1 MTRTLLA
8 LALLGALVSCRKGP
22 AGGDDHG
29 HDHAS
34 AGHADHG
41 AAAERP
47 GTSITHFG
55 ERTEL
60 FVEFPVLV
68 RGEESRFAAHLNDL
82 ERFKPLEK
90 GRVEVVLSGGGVPD
104 ERFEVTDPSPVGIF
118 RPVLKPAH
126 ATKRRLV
133 LTVQS
138 AGGTDRHDLGE
149 VQVYASVADAMAAGE
164 PEEGP
169 GLVPFLKE
177 QQWRTEFATAP
188 AVEAELRSSV
198 LANGTLRARA
208 DGESR
213 IAAPVA
219 GRLVASGGGFP
230 FVGRQVRAG
239 DVLAAL
245 SPKVGGDADPASLDL
260 AVTQAR
266 LDLELA
272 RKDLARLEELA
283 SAEAVPEKRVHDA
296 RRAVA
301 EGEARLAAG
310 QARKARFEG
319 TPATG
324 GAGRIMLRST
334 VTGTLALIA
343 ASPGTFV
350 EEGREIFHVVDLDRL
365 WLEVQIPEADVGR
378 IGKPTGASFEV
389 EGFERPFEVAPERG
403 GRVIGF
409 GGVIDPQTRTAPLV
423 FELPNS
429 ERELRVGMFA
439 RVHVLTGSPV
449 KAVAVPA
456 SAIVDD
462 GSEQV
467 VFVEVSGERFER
479 RPVRLGLRDRGRV
492 QVLAGVAPGERVV
505 SRGAYQVRLAAASG
519 AIPQHGHVH

>member
-1 MTRTLLA
+1 MNRALSVLVLLA
-8 LALLGALVSCRKGP
+8 AVVSCRKGP
-22 AGGDDHG
+22 PGAGG
-29 HDHAS
+29 HATP
-34 AGHADHG
+34 AG
-41 AAAERP
+41 RP
-47 GTSITHFG
+47 GASVTHFG

-60 FVEFPVLV
+60 FLEFPALV
-68 RGEESRFAAHLNDL
+68 RGEESRLAAHLNDL
-82 ERFKPLEK
+82 EHFKPLEK
-90 GRVEVVLSGGGVPD
+90 GRVEVVLTGGGAPD

-118 RPVLKPAH
+118 RPVVKPAH
-126 ATKRRLV
+126 ASTRRLV
-133 LTVQS
+133 LTVES
-138 AGGTDRHDLGE
+138 AGRTDRHDLGE
-149 VQVYASVADAMAAGE
+149 VQVFASVVDAAAAGE
-164 PEEGP
+164 AEERP

-177 QQWRTEFATAP
+177 QQWRTEFSTAP
-188 AVEAELRSSV
+188 VEEAALRPSV

-219 GRLVASGGGFP
+219 GLLVASGGGFP
-230 FVGRQVRAG
+230 FIGRQVRAG

-245 SPKVGGDADPASLDL
+245 SPKVGGDADPASLEL

-272 RKDLARLEELA
+272 RKDLARLQELA
-283 SAEAVPEKRVHDA
+283 SAEAVPEKRVQEA

-310 QARKARFEG
+310 EARKARFDG

-324 GAGRIMLRST
+324 AAGRIMLRST
-334 VTGTLALIA
+334 VTGTLALIG

-350 EEGREIFHVVDLDRL
+350 EQGREIFHVVDLDRL
-365 WLEVQIPEADVGR
+365 WLEVQVPESDVGR
-378 IGKPTGASFEV
+378 IGKPAGAWFEV
-389 EGFERPFEVAPERG
+389 EGFEQPFEVALERG

-409 GGVIDPQTRTAPLV
+409 GGVIDPQTRTAQLV
-423 FELPNS
+423 FELPNAQ
-429 ERELRVGMFA
+429 RDLRVGMFA
-439 RVHVLTGSPV
+439 RVHVLTGAPV
-449 KAVAVPA
+449 KALAVPV
-456 SAIVDD
+456 SAVVDD

-479 RPVRLGLRDRGRV
+479 RPVRLGLRDRGWV

>member
-1 MTRTLLA
+1 MNRALLVLSLLA
-8 LALLGALVSCRKGP
+8 TLVSCRKGP
-22 AGGDDHG
+22 AGTDDHG
-29 HDHAS
+29 H
-34 AGHADHG
+34 AGSDHG
-41 AAAERP
+41 TPAERP
-47 GTSITHFG
+47 AASVTHFG

-60 FVEFPVLV
+60 FLEYPVLV
-68 RGEESRFAAHLNDL
+68 RGEESRLAAHLNDL

-90 GRVEVVLSGGGVPD
+90 GRVEVVLSGGGAPD
-104 ERFEVTDPSPVGIF
+104 ERFEVTDPSRVGIF
-118 RPVLKPAH
+118 RPVVKPAH
-126 ATKRRLV
+126 ASTRRLV

-149 VQVYASVADAMAAGE
+149 VQVFATVADAAAAGE
-164 PEEGP
+164 PEEPP

-188 AVEAELRSSV
+188 AEEAVLRPSV

-219 GRLVASGGGFP
+219 GRLIASGGGFP
-230 FVGRQVRAG
+230 FIGRQVRAG
-239 DVLAAL
+239 DVLASL
-245 SPKVGGDADPASLDL
+245 SPKVGGDADPASLEL

-283 SAEAVPEKRVHDA
+283 SLEAVPEKRVQDA

-310 QARKARFEG
+310 EARKARFEG
-319 TPATG
+319 TSGTG
-324 GAGRIMLRST
+324 SAGRIMLRST
-334 VTGTLALIA
+334 VTGTLASVGA
-343 ASPGTFV
+343 TPGTFV
-350 EEGREIFHVVDLDRL
+350 EEGREIFHVVNLDRL
-365 WLEVQIPEADVGR
+365 WLEVQVPEADVGR
-378 IGKPTGASFEV
+378 IGKPAGAWFEV
-389 EGFERPFEVAPERG
+389 EGFQQPFEVAPERG

-423 FELPNS
+423 FELPNAG
-429 ERELRVGMFA
+429 RDLRVGMFA
-439 RVHVLTGSPV
+439 RVHVLTGAPMN
-449 KAVAVPA
+449 AVAVPA
-456 SAIVDD
+456 SAVVDD

-492 QVLAGVAPGERVV
+492 QVLAGVARGERVV

>member
-8 LALLGALVSCRKGP
+8 LALLGALVSCREGP
-22 AGGDDHG
+22 GGGDDHG
-29 HDHAS
+29 HDHAD
-34 AGHADHG
+34 AGHGDHSP
-41 AAAERP
+41 AERP
-47 GTSITHFG
+47 GRSITHFA

-60 FVEFPVLV
+60 FVEFPALV

-90 GRVEVVLSGGGVPD
+90 GRVEVVLSGGGAPD

-118 RPVLKPAH
+118 RPVVKPAH
-126 ATKRRLV
+126 AGKRRLV
-133 LTVQS
+133 LTVES
-138 AGGTDRHDLGE
+138 AGLSDRHDLGE
-149 VQVYASVADAMAAGE
+149 VQVYAAVAEAMAAGE
-164 PEEGP
+164 PEERP

-188 AVEAELRSSV
+188 AVEAELRPSV
-198 LANGTLRARA
+198 LANGSLRARP

-230 FVGRQVRAG
+230 FVGKQVRAG
-239 DVLAAL
+239 EVLAAL
-245 SPKVGGDADPASLDL
+245 SPRVGGDADPASLEL

-283 SAEAVPEKRVHDA
+283 SAEAVPERRVQDA

-319 TPATG
+319 TSTG
-324 GAGRIMLRST
+324 SGAGRIMLRST
-334 VTGTLALIA
+334 VAGTVALIG
-343 ASPGTFV
+343 ASPGTLV
-350 EEGREIFHVVDLDRL
+350 EEGREVIHVVDLDRL
-365 WLEVQIPEADVGR
+365 WLEVQVPEADVGR
-378 IGKPTGASFEV
+378 IGKPTGAWFEV
-389 EGFERPFEVAPERG
+389 EGFAAPFEVAPERG

-423 FELPNS
+423 FELPNGG
-429 ERELRVGMFA
+429 RDLRVGMFA
-439 RVHVLTGSPV
+439 RVHVLTGPPV

-456 SAIVDD
+456 SAVVDD

-479 RPVRLGLRDRGRV
+479 RPVRLGLRDGERV
-492 QVLAGVAPGERVV
+492 QVLGGVEPGERVV

>member
-1 MTRTLLA
+1 MNRALSV
-8 LALLGALVSCRKGP
+8 LALLAAVVSCRKGP
-22 AGGDDHG
+22 PGAGG
-29 HDHAS
+29 HAAHATP
-34 AGHADHG
+34 AG
-41 AAAERP
+41 RP
-47 GTSITHFG
+47 GASVTHFG

-60 FVEFPVLV
+60 FLEFPALV
-68 RGEESRFAAHLNDL
+68 RGEDSRFAAHLNDL

-90 GRVEVVLSGGGVPD
+90 GRVEVVLTGGGAPD

-118 RPVLKPAH
+118 RPVVRPAH
-126 ATKRRLV
+126 ASTRRLV
-133 LTVQS
+133 LTVES
-138 AGGTDRHDLGE
+138 AGRTDRHDLGE
-149 VQVYASVADAMAAGE
+149 VQVFASVADTVAAGE
-164 PEEGP
+164 AEERP

-177 QQWRTEFATAP
+177 QQWRTEFSTAP
-188 AVEAELRSSV
+188 VEEAALRPSV

-219 GRLVASGGGFP
+219 GLLVASGGGFP
-230 FVGRQVRAG
+230 FIGRQVRAG

-245 SPKVGGDADPASLDL
+245 SPKVGGDADPASLEL

-272 RKDLARLEELA
+272 RKDLARLQELA
-283 SAEAVPEKRVHDA
+283 SAEAVPEKRVQDA

-310 QARKARFEG
+310 EARKARFDG

-324 GAGRIMLRST
+324 AAGRIMLRST
-334 VTGTLALIA
+334 VTGTLALIG

-350 EEGREIFHVVDLDRL
+350 EQGREIFHVVDLDRL
-365 WLEVQIPEADVGR
+365 WLEVQVPEADVGR
-378 IGKPTGASFEV
+378 IGKPAGAWFEV
-389 EGFERPFEVAPERG
+389 EGFEQPFEVAPERG

-409 GGVIDPQTRTAPLV
+409 GGVIDPQTRTAQLV
-423 FELPNS
+423 FELPNAQ
-429 ERELRVGMFA
+429 RDLRVGMFA
-439 RVHVLTGSPV
+439 RVHVLTGAPV
-449 KAVAVPA
+449 KALAVPV
-456 SAIVDD
+456 SAVVDD

>member
-1 MTRTLLA
+1 MNRALFVVALLA
-8 LALLGALVSCRKGP
+8 ALVSCRKGP
-22 AGGDDHG
+22 GGADDHG
-29 HDHAS
+29 HDG

-41 AAAERP
+41 TPAERP
-47 GTSITHFG
+47 GASVTHFG

-60 FVEFPVLV
+60 FLEYPVLV
-68 RGEESRFAAHLNDL
+68 RGEDSRLAAHLNDL

-90 GRVEVVLSGGGVPD
+90 GRVEVVLSGGGAPD

-118 RPVLKPAH
+118 RPVVKPAH
-126 ATKRRLV
+126 ASKRRLV
-133 LTVQS
+133 LTVES
-138 AGGTDRHDLGE
+138 AGKTDRHDLGE
-149 VQVYASVADAMAAGE
+149 VQVFASVVDAVAAGE
-164 PEEGP
+164 EEERP

-188 AVEAELRSSV
+188 VEEAALRPSV

-219 GRLVASGGGFP
+219 GLLVASGGGFP
-230 FVGRQVRAG
+230 FIGRQVRAG

-245 SPKVGGDADPASLDL
+245 SPKVGGDADPASLEL

-266 LDLELA
+266 LDLDLA
-272 RKDLARLEELA
+272 RMDLARLQELA
-283 SAEAVPEKRVHDA
+283 SAEAVPEKRVQEA

-301 EGEARLAAG
+301 EGEARVAAG
-310 QARKARFEG
+310 KARKARFEG
-319 TPATG
+319 TSGTG
-324 GAGRIMLRST
+324 TGGRIMLRST
-334 VTGTLALIA
+334 VTGTLASIA
-343 ASPGTFV
+343 CTPGSFV
-350 EEGREIFHVVDLDRL
+350 EAGRELFHVVDLDRL
-365 WLEVQIPEADVGR
+365 WLEVQVPEADVGR
-378 IGKPTGASFEV
+378 IGKPTGAWFEV
-389 EGFERPFEVAPERG
+389 EGFEQPFEVAPERG

-409 GGVIDPQTRTAPLV
+409 GGVIDPQTRTAQLV
-423 FELPNS
+423 FELPNAG
-429 ERELRVGMFA
+429 RDLRVGMFA
-439 RVHVLTGSPV
+439 RVHVLTGTPV
-449 KAVAVPA
+449 KALAVPA
-456 SAIVDD
+456 SAVVDD

-479 RPVRLGLRDRGRV
+479 RPVRLGLRDRGRI

>member
-8 LALLGALVSCRKGP
+8 LFLLTAAVACHRHSDAESDR
-22 AGGDDHG
+22 G
-29 HDHAS
+29 HDHGD
-34 AGHADHG
+34 AGHA
-41 AAAERP
+41 APAERP
-47 GTSITHFG
+47 GASITHFG

-60 FVEFPVLV
+60 FVEFPLLV

-90 GRVEVVLSGGGVPD
+90 GRVEVVLSGGGAPD
-104 ERFEVTDPSPVGIF
+104 ERFEVTDPEPVGIF
-118 RPVLKPAH
+118 RPVVKPAH
-126 ATKRRLV
+126 AAKRRLV
-133 LTVQS
+133 LSVQS
-138 AGGTDRHDLGE
+138 GGATDRHDLGE
-149 VQVYASVADAMAAGE
+149 VQIHASVAEAVAAGE
-164 PEEGP
+164 AEEPP
-169 GLVPFLKE
+169 GLVPYLKE
-177 QQWRTEFATAP
+177 QQWRTDFATAP
-188 AVEAELRSSV
+188 AVEAELRPSV
-198 LANGTLRARA
+198 LANGSIRARA

-219 GRLVASGGGFP
+219 GRVVAAAGGFP

-239 DVLAAL
+239 EVLAGL

-272 RKDLARLEELA
+272 RQDLERLVALA
-283 SAEAVPEKRVHDA
+283 AAEAVPEKRVQDA

-310 QARKARFEG
+310 EARKARFEG
-319 TPATG
+319 APSG
-324 GAGRIMLRST
+324 GRAGKIPLRST
-334 VTGTLALIA
+334 VAGTLALVG

-350 EEGREIFHVVDLDRL
+350 EEGREVFHVVDLDRL
-365 WLEVQIPEADVGR
+365 WLEVAVPEADVGR
-378 IGKPTGASFEV
+378 IGRPTGAWFEV

-423 FELPNS
+423 LELPNPD
-429 ERELRVGMFA
+429 RELRVGMFA
-439 RVHVLTGSPV
+439 RVHVLTGAPV

-462 GSEQV
+462 GAEQV

-479 RPVRLGLRDRGRV
+479 RPVRLGLRDRDRV
-492 QVLAGVAPGERVV
+492 QVLAGVEPGERVV

>member
-8 LALLGALVSCRKGP
+8 LALLGALASCRERPG
-22 AGGDDHG
+22 GGDDH
-29 HDHAS
+29 DHAPRA
-34 AGHADHG
+34 AGHGDH
-41 AAAERP
+41 APAERP
-47 GTSITHFG
+47 GRSITHFG

-82 ERFKPLEK
+82 ERFRPLEK
-90 GRVEVVLSGGGVPD
+90 GRVEVVLSGGGAPD
-104 ERFEVTDPSPVGIF
+104 ERFAATDPSPAGIF
-118 RPVLKPAH
+118 RPVVKPAH
-126 ATKRRLV
+126 AAKRRLA
-133 LTVQS
+133 LTVEG
-138 AGGTDRHDLGE
+138 AGVTDRHDLGE
-149 VQVYASVADAMAAGE
+149 VQVFVTVAEAAGAG
-164 PEEGP
+164 EEEEAP
-169 GLVPFLKE
+169 GLVPYLKE

-188 AVEAELRSSV
+188 AAEAELRPSV
-198 LANGTLRARA
+198 LANGTLRARP

-219 GRLVASGGGFP
+219 GRLVAAGGGFP

-239 DVLAAL
+239 EVLAAL
-245 SPKVGGDADPASLDL
+245 APRVGGDADPASLEL

-283 SAEAVPEKRVHDA
+283 SAEAVPERRVQDA

-319 TPATG
+319 SAGG

-334 VTGTLALIA
+334 IAGTVALIG
-343 ASPGTFV
+343 ASPGTLV
-350 EEGREIFHVVDLDRL
+350 EEGREVIHVVDLDRL

-378 IGKPTGASFEV
+378 IGKPTGAWFEV
-389 EGFERPFEVAPERG
+389 EGFAAPFEVAPERG

-423 FELPNS
+423 LELPNAG
-429 ERELRVGMFA
+429 RDLRVGMFA
-439 RVHVLTGSPV
+439 RVHVLTGPPV

-456 SAIVDD
+456 SAVVDD

-479 RPVRLGLRDRGRV
+479 RPVRLGLRDGERV
-492 QVLAGVAPGERVV
+492 QVLAGVQPGERVV
-505 SRGAYQVRLAAASG
+505 SRGAYQVRLAASSG

>member
-1 MTRTLLA
+1 MNR
-8 LALLGALVSCRKGP
+8 ALLVFAIAAALVSCRKEPAGTDGHRVAGP
-22 AGGDDHG
+22 AEQGTPQ
-29 HDHAS
+29 
-34 AGHADHG
+34 
-41 AAAERP
+41 ERP
-47 GTSITHFG
+47 GASVTHFG

-60 FVEFPVLV
+60 FLEYPVLV

-82 ERFKPLEK
+82 ERFRPLEK
-90 GRVEVVLSGGGVPD
+90 GRVEVVLSGGGAAE

-118 RPVLKPAH
+118 RPVVKPAY
-126 ATKRRLV
+126 ASTRRLV

-149 VQVYASVADAMAAGE
+149 VQVFASVTDAVAAGE
-164 PEEGP
+164 AEEPP

-188 AVEAELRSSV
+188 VEETVLRPSV

-230 FVGRQVRAG
+230 FIGRQVRAG
-239 DVLAAL
+239 DVLAGL
-245 SPKVGGDADPASLDL
+245 SPKVGGDADPASLAL
-260 AVTQAR
+260 ATTQAR

-272 RKDLARLEELA
+272 RKDLARLADLSA
-283 SAEAVPEKRVHDA
+283 AEAVPAKRVLDA

-301 EGEARLAAG
+301 DAEARVAAGEARE
-310 QARKARFEG
+310 ARFHG
-319 TPATG
+319 SSATSG
-324 GAGRIMLRST
+324 GGRILLRST
-334 VTGTLALIA
+334 VAGTLVSIA
-343 ASPGTFV
+343 ATPGSFV

-365 WLEVQIPEADVGR
+365 WLDVQVPEADVGR
-378 IGKPTGASFEV
+378 IGKPAGAWFEV
-389 EGFERPFEVAPERG
+389 EGFEQPFEVAPERG

-409 GGVIDPQTRTAPLV
+409 GGVIDPQARTAQLV
-423 FELPNS
+423 LELPNA
-429 ERELRVGMFA
+429 EHNLRVGMFA
-439 RVHVLTGSPV
+439 RVHVLTGQPV
-449 KAVAVPA
+449 KALAIPA
-456 SAIVDD
+456 SAVVDD

-479 RPVRLGLRDRGRV
+479 RPIRLGLRDRGRV

>member
-1 MTRTLLA
+1 MIRALLVLVLLA
-8 LALLGALVSCRKGP
+8 ALASCRKEP
-22 AGGDDHG
+22 AGNDDHG
-29 HDHAS
+29 HGGAEHAT
-34 AGHADHG
+34 HG
-41 AAAERP
+41 TPAERP
-47 GTSITHFG
+47 GASVTHFA

-60 FVEFPVLV
+60 FLEYTVLV

-82 ERFKPLEK
+82 EHFKPVEK
-90 GRVEVVLSGGGVPD
+90 GRVEVILSGGGAPD
-104 ERFEVTDPSPVGIF
+104 ERYEVTDPSPAGIF
-118 RPVLKPAH
+118 RPVVKPAH
-126 ATKRRLV
+126 ASKRRLV
-133 LTVQS
+133 LTVES

-149 VQVYASVADAMAAGE
+149 VQVFASVADAVAAGE
-164 PEEGP
+164 AEERP

-188 AVEAELRSSV
+188 VEESALRPSV

-219 GRLVASGGGFP
+219 GLLVASRGGFP
-230 FVGRQVRAG
+230 FIGRQVRAG

-245 SPKVGGDADPASLDL
+245 SPKVGGDADPASLEL

-266 LDLELA
+266 LDLDLA

-283 SAEAVPEKRVHDA
+283 SAEAVPEKRVQDA

-301 EGEARLAAG
+301 EGEARVAAG
-310 QARKARFEG
+310 ESRKARFDG
-319 TPATG
+319 TSGPSG
-324 GAGRIMLRST
+324 GGRIMLRST
-334 VTGTLALIA
+334 VTGTLASIA
-343 ASPGTFV
+343 STPGTFV
-350 EEGREIFHVVDLDRL
+350 EEGRELFHVVDLDRL
-365 WLEVQIPEADVGR
+365 WLEVQVPEADVGR
-378 IGKPTGASFEV
+378 IGKPAGAWFEV
-389 EGFERPFEVAPERG
+389 EGFEQPFEVAPERG

-409 GGVIDPQTRTAPLV
+409 GGVIDPQTRTAQLV
-423 FELPNS
+423 FELPNPQ
-429 ERELRVGMFA
+429 RDLRVGMFA
-439 RVHVLTGSPV
+439 RVHVLTGAPV
-449 KAVAVPA
+449 KALAVPA
-456 SAIVDD
+456 SAVVDD

-479 RPVRLGLRDRGRV
+479 RPARLGLRDRGRV